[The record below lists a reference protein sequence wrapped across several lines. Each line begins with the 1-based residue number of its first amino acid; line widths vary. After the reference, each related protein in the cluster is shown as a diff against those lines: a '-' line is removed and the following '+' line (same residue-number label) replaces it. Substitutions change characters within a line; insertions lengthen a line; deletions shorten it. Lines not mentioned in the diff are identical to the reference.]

1 MRPRLLILAS
11 LGWLLVEP
19 ARAQRAADIAAGRQ
33 LATRH
38 CSRCHGID
46 DERFQLTPG
55 ALPLRELKLLDAA
68 DDLARLLA
76 TEMATIHPLLPGVAL
91 SLAQRATLQAYL
103 DSLSIPG
110 WRGCGDRPGHAK
122 PQAWRSRSAP
132 ASPVPPSKR

>member
-11 LGWLLVEP
+11 LSWLLVEP

-33 LATRH
+33 LATQH

-76 TEMATIHPLLPGVAL
+76 TEMTTIHPLLPGVAL
-91 SLAQRATLQAYL
+91 SPAQRATLQAYL
-103 DSLSIPG
+103 DSLN
-110 WRGCGDRPGHAK
+110 
-122 PQAWRSRSAP
+122 
-132 ASPVPPSKR
+132 